1 MEQEITTTA
10 FQIPIE
16 LLERAKRFAASQDR
30 SASYIMR
37 KAIEEYLNEREPAAE
52 AESKPKVK
60 AGK

>member
-10 FQIPIE
+10 FQLPIE

-37 KAIEEYLNEREPAAE
+37 KAIEEYLAEREQPADD
-52 AESKPKVK
+52 KPTKK
-60 AGK
+60 AKA